1 MRRRGGILF
10 VSAAAASAVLRESRV
25 VWLEM
30 YETSRLLGRAPPSV
44 HLSVVQTGKQ
54 ICIFQLKVPQK
65 NEVTLYLSSADD
77 AGVSKMK
84 QFYNP
89 KGVVGVFMGEHEH
102 LNYLKRSIA
111 SSQPQYILITWLKDG
126 NGLKTKF

>member
-1 MRRRGGILF
+1 MSTTGSHQGSNL
-10 VSAAAASAVLRESRV
+10 
-25 VWLEM
+25 
-30 YETSRLLGRAPPSV
+30 
-44 HLSVVQTGKQ
+44 VQTGKQ

-65 NEVTLYLSSADD
+65 NEVTLYLTSADD

-89 KGVVGVFMGEHEH
+89 KGFVWVFMGGREH
-102 LNYLKRSIA
+102 LNYLKRSFA

-126 NGLKTKF
+126 NGLKIKF